1 MTQIRKPA
9 VAGLFYP
16 AGAAELSARV
26 LGMLDAVT
34 ATPEPRPKA
43 LIVPHAGYRYS
54 GPVAASAY
62 ARLKPYRAD
71 YRRVVLL
78 GPCHRVPLRGMAG
91 SGAAVFETPLGAVP
105 LDREA
110 GHALDPSAVL
120 VSDVAHRDEHSLEVQ
135 LPLLQ
140 TVLARF
146 ALVPLVVGDAS
157 PDAVAGIIEDLW
169 GGRET
174 LIVVSSDLSHYLPHA
189 RAALLDRSTCR
200 AIERLDPREIDHQRA
215 CGSAVIGGLL
225 IAAARRG
232 LTVETV
238 DLRNSGDIAG
248 DRSQVVGYG
257 SWVFREKESCERA
270 A

>member
-16 AGAAELSARV
+16 AGAAELRV
-26 LGMLDAVT
+26 AVREMLDSANAEPGT
-34 ATPEPRPKA
+34 APKA

-62 ARLKPYRAD
+62 ARLAPFRSD

-78 GPCHRVPLRGMAG
+78 GPCHRVPLRGIAR
-91 SGAAVFETPLGAVP
+91 SGASAFETPLGAVP
-105 LDREA
+105 LDLEA
-110 GHALDPSAVL
+110 ERSLDSSVVG
-120 VSDVAHRDEHSLEVQ
+120 VSRAAHRDEHSLEVQ
-135 LPLLQ
+135 LPFLQ
-140 TVLARF
+140 TVLERF
-146 ALVPLVVGDAS
+146 SLVPLVIGDAE
-157 PDAVAGIIEDLW
+157 PDAVEAVLDGLW
-169 GGRET
+169 GGKET
-174 LIVVSSDLSHYLPHA
+174 LLVVSSDLSHYLPHA

-200 AIERLDPREIDHQRA
+200 AIERLDPHGIDHQRA
-215 CGSAVIGGLL
+215 CGAAVIGGLL
-225 IAAARRG
+225 MAAAQRG
-232 LTVETV
+232 LAVETV

-257 SWVFREKESCERA
+257 SWIFAEDETCVQA